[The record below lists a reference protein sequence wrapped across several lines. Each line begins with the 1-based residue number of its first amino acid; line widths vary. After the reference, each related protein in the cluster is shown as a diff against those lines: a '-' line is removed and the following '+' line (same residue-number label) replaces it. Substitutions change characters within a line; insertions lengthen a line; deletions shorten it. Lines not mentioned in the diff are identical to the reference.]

1 MATRTQARESVIG
14 LLYAY
19 DLGNEEI
26 SKFIDIIFENK
37 KIRNKQKEF
46 GLNLFNGV
54 MKNLTQID
62 KELFSHLKKE
72 AEKLSYVDKA
82 ILRLAI
88 YELLYTDIDKPVV
101 INEAVELAKRLSSEN
116 SPGFINGVLDKV
128 KMLAMKQG

>member
-1 MATRTQARESVIG
+1 MATRTQVRESVVG

-54 MKNLTQID
+54 MKNLATID

-72 AEKLSYVDKA
+72 AEKLSHVDKA

-88 YELLYTDIDKPVV
+88 YELLYTDIDKPVA
-101 INEAVELAKRLSSEN
+101 INEAVELAKKLSSEN
-116 SPGFINGVLDKV
+116 SPGFINGVLDKI
-128 KMLAMKQG
+128 KN